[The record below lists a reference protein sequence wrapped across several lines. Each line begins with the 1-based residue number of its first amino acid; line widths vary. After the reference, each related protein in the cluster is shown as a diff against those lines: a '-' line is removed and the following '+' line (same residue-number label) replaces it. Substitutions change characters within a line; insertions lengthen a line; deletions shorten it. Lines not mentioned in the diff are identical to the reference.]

1 MNKNTELFT
10 NDIIID
16 TFGTKWKVGPL
27 IGFGGFGC
35 IYYADTNIN
44 YDFSK
49 NINNVKYVIK
59 IEPKDS
65 GPLFVEQVFY
75 QRVCKPQIINKWISY
90 NKVCYLGVPRCYGFG
105 FYNKNNRQY
114 RFIVID
120 CFGCDLFTILQ
131 YNNFKLPITT
141 VLRIGIRILNV
152 LKFLHEHGY
161 AHADIKAAN
170 IVLDKD
176 DKNKIYLIDYGLSY
190 RFMINNIHVACKQNP
205 KKLHNGTLEF
215 TSLDA
220 HHGVSP
226 SRRGDLEI
234 LGYCMI
240 NWCGGILPW
249 FNIKKANL
257 VKDLKLNFMK
267 DIVSNMN
274 KIFNNNAPIE
284 LVNYML
290 YIRELEYESN
300 PDYIFLKNILKS

>member
-1 MNKNTELFT
+1 MNKNTVSFT
-10 NDIIID
+10 NDIISD
-16 TFGTKWKVGPL
+16 TFGVKWKIGPL
-27 IGFGGFGC
+27 MGYGGFGC
-35 IYYADTNIN
+35 IYYADTDLDYNFDN
-44 YDFSK
+44 
-49 NINNVKYVIK
+49 NINNIKYVIK

-75 QRVCKPQIINKWISY
+75 QRVCKSQIITKWILY

-105 FYNKNNRQY
+105 FYNKNNITY

-120 CFGCDLFTILQ
+120 RFGCDLYSILK
-131 YNNFKLPITT
+131 YNNFTLPKIT
-141 VLRIGIRILNV
+141 VLRIGTRILNV

-176 DKNKIYLIDYGLSY
+176 DKNKIYLIDYGLAY
-190 RFMINNIHVACKQNP
+190 RFMINNIHVACKRDP

-220 HHGVSP
+220 HHGASP

-240 NWCGGILPW
+240 CWCSGTLPW
-249 FNIKKANL
+249 INNKNCNL
-257 VKDLKLNFMK
+257 VRDAKLNFMK
-267 DIVSNMN
+267 DIVNNMN
-274 KIFNNNAPIE
+274 KIFNNNPPIE
-284 LVNYML
+284 LINYML
-290 YIRELEYESN
+290 YVRQLDYETE
-300 PDYIFLKNILKS
+300 PDYVFLKNILKC